1 MCKRC
6 TRKCTRDVQER
17 CTRDVQEN
25 VQEVYKK
32 CTRDVQEIQEIY
44 KRCTTDDI
52 VQEIHKI
59 CTGNTQEMYRKYAR
73 GVQRL
78 FTFLSLRPDSRT
90 STYKKHFSVRVV
102 CDGHNTEQQ
111 VLRASLW

>member
-1 MCKRC
+1 MYNEMYKKDVQEMYRKMYKRC
-6 TRKCTRDVQER
+6 TR
-17 CTRDVQEN
+17 N
-25 VQEVYKK
+25 VQEMYKK

-44 KRCTTDDI
+44 KRCTTDYI
-52 VQEIHKI
+52 VQEICKR
-59 CTGNTQEMYRKYAR
+59 T